1 MIEQY
6 KILSLKEQVIKN
18 IERFNSPEYQVLLLE
33 AEEEANLQKYYEIK
47 DAILLRSKDGHNVF
61 NFEYLEEYTI
71 EKLKQEGFYIR
82 KDDYYIYPY
91 TVYLNEPVIVKKR
104 SLLSKIL
111 ESVISISLI
120 VGFIY
125 LVIKSQH

>member
-6 KILSLKEQVIKN
+6 KILSLKEQVIEN

-47 DAILLRSKDGHNVF
+47 DAILLRSKDGDNVF

-82 KDDYYIYPY
+82 KDDCYIYPY

-111 ESVISISLI
+111 ESVISIGLI